1 MSERASHREITE
13 LKRLMREDLSVRE
26 IAKRMK
32 KNINWVWARIYD
44 LRRNGD
50 LQWYQR
56 PISLPPVSLL
66 NSDIQLTPADYYAG
80 RQAMREAGL

>member
-1 MSERASHREITE
+1 MNDRASHREITE
-13 LKRLMREDLSVRE
+13 LKRLMREDLSIRE

-32 KNINWVWARIYD
+32 RSSNWVWDRIYD

-56 PISLPPVSLL
+56 PISLPRVSML

-80 RQAMREAGL
+80 HRAMREAGL